1 MKKFVLAATIAIFVL
16 AQAFFIYAL
25 LQPETDNYFASLWS
39 SFGVQQTSY
48 SKFVFKTIQWWAV
61 LPVICLAL
69 GILAIKRSSKSIS
82 LFAISAS
89 ALGTIA
95 LYWSAYAPTLF
106 ISI

>member
-1 MKKFVLAATIAIFVL
+1 M

-25 LQPETDNYFASLWS
+25 AQPETVNYFANLWS

-48 SKFVFKTIQWWAV
+48 SKFVFETIQWWAV
-61 LPVICLAL
+61 LPFICLVL
-69 GILAIKRSSKSIS
+69 GVLAIKSSSKTIW
-82 LFAISAS
+82 LFAISTS
-89 ALGTIA
+89 ILGTIA